1 MKTLGIGGDGQ
12 REGGS
17 WPASLGT
24 HPYLLLGFGK
34 PQGFELLAQLL
45 GEKRP
50 SAPICKPHKCGQF
63 HFFGF
68 PLLQGEELEELGGK
82 LKMGFYRGQCAFL
95 YYERV

>member
-34 PQGFELLAQLL
+34 PQGFESPAHLL
-45 GEKRP
+45 GEMHP
-50 SAPICKPHKCGQF
+50 SAPY
-63 HFFGF
+63 
-68 PLLQGEELEELGGK
+68 L
-82 LKMGFYRGQCAFL
+82 
-95 YYERV
+95 